1 MKIKRIYNNNVVV
14 IFNKNEDEAIAIG
27 RGIAFQKKPGDILD
41 ESKVEKIFYLKDK
54 NIMSKLEYII
64 KDIPSVYLT
73 ISEEIV
79 EMIKK
84 ESDIQLNESIYITLT
99 DHISVSLE
107 REKNN
112 IICENPLL
120 MDIKQFYKKE
130 FMFAC
135 KSAEII
141 KKHLDTQ
148 ISEEE
153 MGFITLHIVNA
164 SMNQRADSTL
174 NSIKIVRDIIDIVEN
189 CFNISLDKETIR
201 CDRFIR
207 HLQFLVRR
215 LFEED
220 EKQSEDDFLFT
231 MSHEAYPDALEC
243 VSRIDTYINETFH
256 KSITNAEKGYLI
268 YHVLNVLSEH

>member
-120 MDIKQFYKKE
+120 MEIKQFYKKE
-130 FMFAC
+130 FMLAC
-135 KSAEII
+135 RSAEII

-174 NSIKIVRDIIDIVEN
+174 NSIKIVRDIIDIVES
-189 CFNISLDKETIR
+189 CFNIKLDKETIR
-201 CDRFIR
+201 YDRFIR

-220 EKQSEDDFLFT
+220 EKQSEDDFLYT
-231 MSHEAYPDALEC
+231 MSHEAYPEALNC
-243 VSRIDTYINETFH
+243 VNRIDTYINDTFH

-268 YHVLNVLSEH
+268 YHVMNVLSEH